1 MTFKTPLD
9 MKLCSKLSYAEKN
22 NSIKKVH
29 VLCSNSA
36 RHVLAAISYVVVQL
50 QRRAHLWLKV
60 RLAHAPFLM
69 NYFLR
74 QHVKLFWRIW

>member
-1 MTFKTPLD
+1 MTFKTPLEI
-9 MKLCSKLSYAEKN
+9 KLLSKLSYSERN

-36 RHVLAAISYVVVQL
+36 RHVLPAISYVVVQL

-74 QHVKLFWRIW
+74 QRVKLFWRIW